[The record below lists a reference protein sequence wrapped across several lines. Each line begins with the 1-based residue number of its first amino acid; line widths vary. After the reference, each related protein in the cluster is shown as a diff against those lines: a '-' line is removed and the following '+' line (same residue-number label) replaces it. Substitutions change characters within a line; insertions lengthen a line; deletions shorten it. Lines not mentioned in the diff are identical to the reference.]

1 MTPPVPAR
9 SPEPATSGGV
19 RHLWVAA
26 GHSLCELE
34 TADGDAEVLEAL
46 DARAAVCGPCL
57 LIVGRLRRQ
66 ACAFLEL
73 SAGEVVPRSPSE
85 SWRLLDKSPWAR
97 RMDVKAFLRA
107 NPDVDERTRY
117 EAIGYEVDPSSVDEL
132 VAEVVALRA
141 AARR

>member
-1 MTPPVPAR
+1 M
-9 SPEPATSGGV
+9 

-34 TADGDAEVLEAL
+34 EAVDGDEEVLEAL

-73 SAGEVVPRSPSE
+73 SAGEVVPRSASE
-85 SWRLLDKSPWAR
+85 SWRLLDRTPWSR
-97 RMDVKAFLRA
+97 RMDVEAFLRA
-107 NPDVDERTRY
+107 NPDVEERTRY
-117 EAIGYEVDPSSVDEL
+117 EAIGYEVDPASVHDL

-141 AARR
+141 AAQH